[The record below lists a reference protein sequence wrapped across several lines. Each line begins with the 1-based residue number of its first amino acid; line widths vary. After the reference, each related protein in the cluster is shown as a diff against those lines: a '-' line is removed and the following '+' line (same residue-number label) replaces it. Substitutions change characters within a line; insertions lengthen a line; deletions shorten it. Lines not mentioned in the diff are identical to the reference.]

1 MCLNRNRD
9 ISYFFIM
16 LLTRTNTTTL
26 RYYKLFIASWSVLL
40 ICLLGLDLVLLVIEP
55 TTF

>member
-9 ISYFFIM
+9 ISYIFIM

-26 RYYKLFIASWSVLL
+26 RYYKLFIDSWSVLL